1 MSNFSEK
8 DSKASKMVRVAI
20 PTFRSRVSPVL
31 DSCTRVLL
39 VEVEHNR
46 EIERNE
52 IYLDELSLTER
63 MNILRKSHVTIVICG
78 GISDMLQNMLQ
89 SAKIYLISGI
99 AGEIDQVV
107 DAYLSE
113 KLDEPRFHMPG
124 FKAEH

>member
-1 MSNFSEK
+1 
-8 DSKASKMVRVAI
+8 MVRVAI

-31 DSCTRVLL
+31 DSCTRLLL

-63 MNILRKSHVTIVICG
+63 MNILRKSHVTTVICG

-89 SAKIYLISGI
+89 NANIYLISGI

-107 DAYLSE
+107 AAYLS
-113 KLDEPRFHMPG
+113 KRLDEPQFNMPG